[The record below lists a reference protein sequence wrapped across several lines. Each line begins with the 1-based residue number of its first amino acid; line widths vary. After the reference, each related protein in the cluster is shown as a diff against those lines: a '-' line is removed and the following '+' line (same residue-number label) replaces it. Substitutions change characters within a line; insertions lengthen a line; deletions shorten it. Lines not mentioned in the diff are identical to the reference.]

1 MKRYDPVQ
9 IDDYGGASRGQVDES
24 KDGDFI
30 IYADHLAAM
39 KELTNKVRLL
49 ADRLAQVE
57 KERDELK
64 GVCGKC
70 KHDFQVECPCI
81 RHVPFTSCI
90 HFKPRDPSAE
100 QGVKNG

>member
-1 MKRYDPVQ
+1 MKTYYRDFRGDMTEATQTGRYGEYCKYNDVRIVLEQ
-9 IDDYGGASRGQVDES
+9 NKQ
-24 KDGDFI
+24 
-30 IYADHLAAM
+30 
-39 KELTNKVRLL
+39 LT
-49 ADRLAQVE
+49 DRLAQVE

-100 QGVKNG
+100 KGGGK